1 MWLNTV
7 WFILFIVLIAGYLIL
22 DGFDL
27 GVGILHLIVAKDD
40 HERRIILNS
49 IGPVWDG
56 NEVWLVVGVGV
67 LFAAFPE
74 VYASLF
80 SGFYTAIMFILLFL
94 ILRTVAI
101 DFRSKEKGKVWRS
114 TWDGIFFGS
123 SLALALSLGIAFGNI
138 IAGVP
143 LDSEGVI
150 RAPIWGL
157 LSPFS
162 LLIGGT
168 TIVMLA
174 MHGALYLNIKTEG
187 ALQERIQGLIPV
199 LMVAFV
205 IFNTLSVLAAILEQD
220 YVTGRYLQQI
230 WPVVFPAAALGCMA
244 LAWRL
249 MRKDKELGALLASG
263 GVIGLLIVSVGVGV
277 YPNLLISKLDPAY
290 NLTIFNA
297 ASAPNTLMVM
307 LIITAIGMPFVL
319 LYTFG
324 VYYIF
329 RGKVRLGHNSY

>member
-1 MWLNTV
+1 MWINSV

-27 GVGILHLIVAKDD
+27 GVGILHLIVAKEDQ
-40 HERRIILNS
+40 ERRIILNS

-80 SGFYTAIMFILLFL
+80 SGFYTAIMLILLFL

-101 DFRSKEKGKVWRS
+101 DFRSKEEGKLWRS
-114 TWDGIFFGS
+114 TWDAVFFGS
-123 SLALALSLGIAFGNI
+123 SLALAISLGIAFGNI

-143 LDSEGVI
+143 LDAEGVV

-157 LSPFS
+157 ISPFS
-162 LLIGGT
+162 LLIGAT

-187 ALQERIQGLIPV
+187 ALQARVQGLIPK

-205 IFNTLSVLAAILEQD
+205 ALNTLSVIAAILEQD
-220 YVTGRYLQQI
+220 YVTNRYLEQI
-230 WPVVFPAAALGCMA
+230 WPVIFPAAGLASMV

-249 MRKDKELGALLASG
+249 MRRGNELGALFASG
-263 GVIGLLIVSVGVGV
+263 AVIGRAHV
-277 YPNLLISKLDPAY
+277 
-290 NLTIFNA
+290 
-297 ASAPNTLMVM
+297 
-307 LIITAIGMPFVL
+307 
-319 LYTFG
+319 
-324 VYYIF
+324 
-329 RGKVRLGHNSY
+329 

>member
-1 MWLNTV
+1 MWINSV

-27 GVGILHLIVAKDD
+27 GVGILHLIVAKEDQ
-40 HERRIILNS
+40 ERRIILNS

-80 SGFYTAIMFILLFL
+80 SGFYTAIMLILLFL

-101 DFRSKEKGKVWRS
+101 DFRSKEEGKLWRS
-114 TWDGIFFGS
+114 TWDAVFFGS
-123 SLALALSLGIAFGNI
+123 SLALAISLGIAFGNI

-143 LDSEGVI
+143 LDAEGVV

-157 LSPFS
+157 ISPFS
-162 LLIGGT
+162 LLIGAT

-187 ALQERIQGLIPV
+187 ALQARVQGLIPK

-205 IFNTLSVLAAILEQD
+205 ALNTLSVIAAILEQD
-220 YVTGRYLQQI
+220 YVTNRYLEQI
-230 WPVVFPAAALGCMA
+230 WPVIFPAAGLASMV

-249 MRKDKELGALLASG
+249 MRRGNELGALFASG
-263 GVIGLLIVSVGVGV
+263 AVIGFLIISVGVGV
-277 YPNLLISKLDPAY
+277 YPNLLISTIDPAY